1 MCTSFFSSGV
11 FAEPFVLGCSTAAVF
26 FERLGD
32 LDQIW
37 TTRNR
42 CESMWFLC
50 CWFECRCC
58 GELEKGKRGV
68 VVAHTTGATMTVTDC
83 RMYEAPFPEVDDVVM
98 VSVCTS
104 LSLSFLFSFRLLLSI
119 IKPFAYGLR
128 FMAILRAI
136 VDSKVRH
143 VSAILNIISLLL
155 NPATM
160 ELLGRES
167 IQIVLMERGREG
179 FRACSI

>member
-1 MCTSFFSSGV
+1 VSYQGQCSTGSSPNPNPNSGPSRKVHLVLIFWGV
-11 FAEPFVLGCSTAAVF
+11 CGTIVPGCSTAAVF

-42 CESMWFLC
+42 CESMWFFC

-58 GELEKGKRGV
+58 AELEKGKREV

-104 LSLSFLFSFRLLLSI
+104 LSLSFSFSFRLLLSI
-119 IKPFAYGLR
+119 IKPVA
-128 FMAILRAI
+128 
-136 VDSKVRH
+136 
-143 VSAILNIISLLL
+143 
-155 NPATM
+155 
-160 ELLGRES
+160 
-167 IQIVLMERGREG
+167 
-179 FRACSI
+179 